1 MKVSSGTLTIG
12 EGSQLAAY
20 GGGNIATTSVGGA
33 AVILD
38 NGTIS
43 GAGTLIAVAGRGDGD
58 NGGNAVEGT
67 GNVETAKAYLE
78 GGSAY
83 SFMNKNAEPGKAY
96 TESVT
101 ISPSTKGTAV
111 NGKKITSNS
120 ESAPDTYWSDIT
132 KTPDDKIQ
140 NCTISDITII
150 QTVNPSP
157 SVNPSVTPAPTVTPI
172 PDTYPEGTEKDKN
185 GNLCGLVTVKL
196 ESKKDEKTGRM
207 MMAEVPGS
215 EQKMDADLVLI
226 AAGFLG
232 TENYIANAFGVDL
245 NARTNV
251 ATAEGAYATNVKNVF
266 TAGDMHRG
274 QSLVVWAIR
283 EGREAARE
291 VDESLMGYSNLV
303 IQ

>member
-1 MKVSSGTLTIG
+1 MIYSNTNFLPNGTQARHNTSPVVVISGNVKVEGKVYIKGDEAATGTDPATGKSYSGQPALKVSSGTLTIG

-111 NGKKITSNS
+111 NGKK
-120 ESAPDTYWSDIT
+120 
-132 KTPDDKIQ
+132 
-140 NCTISDITII
+140 
-150 QTVNPSP
+150 
-157 SVNPSVTPAPTVTPI
+157 
-172 PDTYPEGTEKDKN
+172 
-185 GNLCGLVTVKL
+185 
-196 ESKKDEKTGRM
+196 
-207 MMAEVPGS
+207 
-215 EQKMDADLVLI
+215 
-226 AAGFLG
+226 
-232 TENYIANAFGVDL
+232 
-245 NARTNV
+245 
-251 ATAEGAYATNVKNVF
+251 
-266 TAGDMHRG
+266 
-274 QSLVVWAIR
+274 
-283 EGREAARE
+283 
-291 VDESLMGYSNLV
+291 
-303 IQ
+303 